1 MLASQRAAVGNS
13 MVHVD
18 AEGHPAS
25 RETHCL
31 HGQQCRLVVVRTSTM
46 QAEKKKRLQ
55 ELGEELRNKDVWIV
69 KLLEASRHPRQ
80 QVKAGMQFPR

>member
-1 MLASQRAAVGNS
+1 MLASQRAAVGNG

-31 HGQQCRLVVVRTSTM
+31 HDQQRRLVVARMSSM
-46 QAEKKKRLQ
+46 QAEKKKKLQ
-55 ELGEELRNKDVWIV
+55 ELGEELRDKDARIV

-80 QVKAGMQFPR
+80 QVKRDMQFPR